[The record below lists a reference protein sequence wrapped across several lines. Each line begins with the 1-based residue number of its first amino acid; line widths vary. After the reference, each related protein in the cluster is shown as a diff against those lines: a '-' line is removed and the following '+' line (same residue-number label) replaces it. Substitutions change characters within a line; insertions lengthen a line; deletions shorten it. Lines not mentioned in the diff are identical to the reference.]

1 MTSRAYRVVLTQP
14 ITVQW
19 RYRGQHGAQW
29 YDQIDFA
36 SGDPVTFDTVP
47 QAQEWIR
54 EKQEGL
60 VPS

>member
-1 MTSRAYRVVLTQP
+1 MSSKAYRVVLTTP
-14 ITVQW
+14 VTVQW

-29 YDQIDFA
+29 WDVVDFS
-36 SGDPVTFDTVP
+36 SGQPVVFDTVP

-60 VPS
+60 QP